1 MPVTS
6 DPARIR
12 VRVWDLPVRLVHWLM
27 VLSVGGAWW
36 TAETGRM
43 DWHQYCGYALLA
55 LVSFR
60 IYWGFLGSSTARFSQ
75 FVRGPRQIVSYLK
88 GRRAHVPGHNPL
100 GALSVVALLAL
111 LLTQVVLGL
120 FTVDV
125 DGIESG
131 PLSTYVSFDAGR
143 FAADWHDKLF
153 DVLLWLIGLHVA
165 AVLYYVIIRKEN
177 LIGPMLSGKRAYDSD
192 QPAVRSGSVILLIV
206 GIALAGML
214 TWWVSRAFQ

>member
-1 MPVTS
+1 MPETS
-6 DPARIR
+6 DPSRTR
-12 VRVWDLPVRLVHWLM
+12 VRVWDVPIRLVHWLL
-27 VLSVGGAWW
+27 VLSVAGAWW

-43 DWHQYCGYALLA
+43 DWHQYFGYALLA

-60 IYWGFLGSSTARFSQ
+60 VYWGFLGSSTARFSQ
-75 FVRGPRQIVSYLK
+75 FMRGPRGIVSYLK

-143 FAADWHDKLF
+143 LAADWHDKLF
-153 DVLLWLIGLHVA
+153 DVLLWLIGLHIA
-165 AVLYYVIIRKEN
+165 AVLYYLLIRKEN
-177 LIGPMLSGKRAYDSD
+177 LIGPMLSGKRVYDSD
-192 QPAVRSGSVILLIV
+192 QPAVRTGSVILLIV

-214 TWWVSRAFQ
+214 TWWVSRAFR